1 MSWAGVI
8 GSPIEHSLSP
18 LLHRAAWDSV
28 GVGSDWTYRIIEVTK
43 ETLPS
48 FLSSLD
54 SGCLGLSVTMPCKQD
69 IMSLIDV
76 CDPLAQAVGSV
87 NTVVPSAGVLTGF
100 NTDVHGIV
108 MAIDQARARRG
119 CDAPH
124 SAVILGSG
132 ATAASS
138 LAALGTLGITRTTV
152 IARRFG
158 GPGSIVVA
166 ATRLGVEIDQV
177 LFSDHERVMREIA
190 SADILISTLPAHIG
204 DDIAK
209 QLSPNTDQCLLDVIY
224 SPRDTQLVQAY
235 EANGACVA
243 YGVEMLLH
251 QAHLQ
256 VQLMTGKNAD
266 VEAMRQVIPQ

>member
-28 GVGSDWTYRIIEVTK
+28 GVGSDWTYRTIEVTK

-87 NTVVPSAGVLTGF
+87 NTVVPSSGVLTGF

-119 CDAPH
+119 CDAPL

-138 LAALGTLGITRTTV
+138 LAALGTLGITHTTV

-166 ATRLGVEIDQV
+166 AMRLGVEIDQV
-177 LFSDHERVMREIA
+177 LFADHERVMREIA

-209 QLSPNTDQCLLDVIY
+209 QLSPSTDQCLLDVIY

-243 YGVEMLLH
+243 YGVEMLLY